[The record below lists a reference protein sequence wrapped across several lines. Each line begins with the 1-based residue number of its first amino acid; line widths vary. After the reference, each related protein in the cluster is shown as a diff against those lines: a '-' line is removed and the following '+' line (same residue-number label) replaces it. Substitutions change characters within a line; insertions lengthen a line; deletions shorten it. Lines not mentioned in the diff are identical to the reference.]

1 MGLDDRDYMRDR
13 YRQRQGLDPGKTQ
26 WNDRAARVEMA
37 HQKHKKAIPV
47 GGGSSG
53 GNGAWFAP
61 KNRNFDYRTGR
72 YRPAVSLRQHPAQKW
87 IFLLSAV
94 SILFPAY
101 REIKRAGWLP
111 DWEQA
116 VPFPSSGS
124 VTVNREIDPRTATSR
139 LRVITAAA
147 NAVVQLFDAET
158 GVHIISLYVRRE
170 DDVNVPVPPGTYRVK
185 IVEGDKW
192 HGRTNYFGSSTTSD
206 TVVSTMTFGRH
217 LAHGIDLHRRPDGN
231 LPTRPDLFN
240 PKPLR

>member
-1 MGLDDRDYMRDR
+1 MGLDDRDYMRER

-26 WNDRAARVEMA
+26 WNDRAARVEMESG
-37 HQKHKKAIPV
+37 QHKKASPA
-47 GGGSSG
+47 GGSG
-53 GNGAWFAP
+53 GAGAAFAP
-61 KNRNFDYRTGR
+61 RNRNPDYGARHH
-72 YRPAVSLRQHPAQKW
+72 RPPVVLRPHSAQKW
-87 IFLLSAV
+87 IFLLSVV

-116 VPFPSSGS
+116 IPFPSSGS
-124 VTVNREIDPRTATSR
+124 VTVNREIDPRAATSR
-139 LRVITAAA
+139 LRVISAAA

-158 GVHIISLYVRRE
+158 GVHIISLYVRRD

-185 IVEGDKW
+185 LVEGDKW
-192 HGRTNYFGSSTTSD
+192 HGRVRYFGSSTTSD
-206 TVVSTMTFGRH
+206 TVVATMTFGRH
-217 LAHGIDLHRRPDGN
+217 LTHGIDLHRRPDGN

>member
-1 MGLDDRDYMRDR
+1 MGLDDRDYMRER

-26 WNDRAARVEMA
+26 WNDRAARVEMERG
-37 HQKHKKAIPV
+37 QHKKASPIGGS
-47 GGGSSG
+47 GGGG
-53 GNGAWFAP
+53 GAFAAR
-61 KNRNFDYRTGR
+61 NRNPDYGTRHH
-72 YRPAVSLRQHPAQKW
+72 RPAVVLRSHPAQKW

-111 DWEQA
+111 DWERA
-116 VPFPSSGS
+116 APFPSSGS

-139 LRVITAAA
+139 LRVITATA
-147 NAVVQLFDAET
+147 NAVVQLYDAET
-158 GVHIISLYVRRE
+158 GVHIISLYVRR
-170 DDVNVPVPPGTYRVK
+170 DDEVNVPVPPGTYRVK
-185 IVEGDKW
+185 IIEGDKW
-192 HGRTNYFGSSTTSD
+192 HGRTKYFGSSTTSD
-206 TVVSTMTFGRH
+206 TVVATMTFGRH